1 MSSASQTPVEWGWFA
16 PCCEDDFEFLG
27 VPDPALASTPEHVRD
42 VVLAA
47 EAAGFKNILLPSGFN
62 TGADAWVMAC
72 ALASQT
78 STISLLP
85 AIRVGE
91 HHPPM
96 FARAAANLDHI
107 LNGRLNINIISSP
120 LAGLPPESSAV
131 RYERTQE
138 FMQVVKAFW
147 QKPHVEYSGRYFQ
160 YNLKSDI
167 PRPVRPSGP
176 PLYFGGASPQAKEA
190 AAAQADVYLFWGD
203 TVEMI
208 GSGIQEMQSL
218 AARHHQLLL
227 FGLRIHVIA
236 RESEEAAKDAAQRL
250 ISKLNDETGDAINSA
265 RWTRVQRARRD
276 RTNSW
281 RRVNGPK
288 SFYGRASG
296 AGVLVAARRLWAAT
310 IRWKPSCV
318 LTSRRESG
326 LSFCRV
332 IRTATKHCVSA
343 STCCRALRKLHA
355 RVCCR
360 TSRKAE
366 NNQSSTRKEFIMALP
381 QVGSQLIVFG
391 KKYNVENDIEAILD
405 SLQKAGYA
413 AG

>member
-27 VPDPALASTPEHVRD
+27 VPNPALASTPEHVRD

-47 EAAGFKNILLPSGFN
+47 ESAGFRNILLPSGFN

-72 ALASQT
+72 ALAAQT
-78 STISLLP
+78 SAISLLP

-138 FMQVVKAFW
+138 FMHVVKAFW
-147 QKPHVEYSGRYFQ
+147 QQPHVEYSGRYFQ
-160 YNLKSDI
+160 YDLKSDI
-167 PRPVRPSGP
+167 PRPVRPAGP

-218 AARHHQLLL
+218 AARHNRELL

-236 RESEEAAKDAAQRL
+236 RESEESAKDAAQRL
-250 ISKLNDETGDAINSA
+250 ISKLSDETGDAIK
-265 RWTRVQRARRD
+265 QRALD
-276 RTNSW
+276 
-281 RRVNGPK
+281 K
-288 SFYGRASG
+288 SSAGKARQNELVAQGEWAEEFLWTGIGRGRPGCGTAIVGSYDQVETKLRAYID
-296 AGVLVAARRLWAAT
+296 AGVSAFIL
-310 IRWKPSCV
+310 
-318 LTSRRESG
+318 SG
-326 LSFCRV
+326 YPHRDE
-332 IRTATKHCVSA
+332 
-343 STCCRALRKLHA
+343 ALRFGEHVLPRFA
-355 RVCCR
+355 QTTCVRLLQD
-360 TSRKAE
+360 KA
-366 NNQSSTRKEFIMALP
+366 N
-381 QVGSQLIVFG
+381 
-391 KKYNVENDIEAILD
+391 
-405 SLQKAGYA
+405 
-413 AG
+413 